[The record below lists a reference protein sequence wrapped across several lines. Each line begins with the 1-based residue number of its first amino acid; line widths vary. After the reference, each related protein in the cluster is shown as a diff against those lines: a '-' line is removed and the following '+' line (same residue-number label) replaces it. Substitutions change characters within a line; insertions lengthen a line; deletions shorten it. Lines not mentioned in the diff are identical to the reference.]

1 MKTVKLLMVALLLA
15 VSSTADAQSREDCR
29 EILEKFCLE
38 HYESCFSERI
48 YIKGS
53 LRVTKD
59 PIQSGLTGICSVEGT
74 HSYKGQVI
82 ILGHRKTH
90 SGVEFHARIKRVG
103 DTSYKVE
110 FEKRYES
117 DPFMNNAHWEK
128 CTQTITLDDD
138 F

>member
-1 MKTVKLLMVALLLA
+1 MKTVKLLMLALILA
-15 VSSTADAQSREDCR
+15 VSSVANAQSKEDCR
-29 EILEKFCLE
+29 EILEQFCLE

-59 PIQSGLTGICSVEGT
+59 PKQSRLTGICSVAGT
-74 HSYKGQVI
+74 HSYQGQVI
-82 ILGHRKTH
+82 AFGRRKTH

-110 FEKRYES
+110 FEKLYES